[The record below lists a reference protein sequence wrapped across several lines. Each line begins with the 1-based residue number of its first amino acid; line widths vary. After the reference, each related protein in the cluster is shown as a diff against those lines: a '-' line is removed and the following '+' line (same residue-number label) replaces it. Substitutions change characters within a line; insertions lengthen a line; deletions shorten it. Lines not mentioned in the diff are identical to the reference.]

1 MKNNHILLL
10 SFFIFLLGCNEPKKK
25 EKIIKKTREVS
36 TNKCLP
42 HLRDDPKLEKEEIII
57 YADNDGDSLIISKNE
72 MNKIEALF
80 PVFKAD
86 FPSNPNESYAGNSWK
101 KYINQDGKEDSFTFG
116 SEAGQDYFCL
126 VYTYYRKQKNGDEK
140 FKKERET
147 LIELYRAVNGL
158 YQGLNYGGTYF
169 GHQHK
174 RLNADAEYSIY
185 QLVIGKEYYE
195 KKYDFQKQKDLYIK
209 TVIQYVADEESQ
221 NVYYQEDLMND
232 KKRANERVKQL
243 QDKINSLQKLIT
255 NYFYLNQVQNF
266 EITYYK

>member
-1 MKNNHILLL
+1 MI
-10 SFFIFLLGCNEPKKK
+10 FFSFLLGCKEQK
-25 EKIIKKTREVS
+25 EKAISEKPVETLVNE
-36 TNKCLP
+36 CLP
-42 HLRDDPKLEKEEIII
+42 RLTDDPKLEKEEIII

-101 KYINQDGKEDSFTFG
+101 NYINQDGKEDSFTFG

-126 VYTYYRKQKNGDEK
+126 VYTYYLKQKNGDEK
-140 FKKERET
+140 FKKERGI
-147 LIELYRAVNGL
+147 LIELYRAINGL

-195 KKYDFQKQKDLYIK
+195 KKYDFKKQKKLYIQSLM
-209 TVIQYVADEESQ
+209 QYVADEESQ
-221 NVYYQEDLMND
+221 NAYNQDDAND
-232 KKRANERVKQL
+232 GKGKNSKRAKKL
-243 QDKINSLQKLIT
+243 QEMIDVLENLIT
-255 NYFYLNQVQNF
+255 NYFYLNEVQKF
-266 EITYYK
+266 ETLYYK